1 MKRIPESELVLN
13 EDGSIYHLHLFPDQ
27 IGDLIFTVGDP
38 DRVSQVSKHFDSI
51 DFQTSKREFVT
62 HTGRIGNR
70 TVSAMST
77 GMGTDNIEIFMTE
90 LDALVNIDL
99 ENRVVKENRKKLHIV
114 RLGTSGAL
122 HQEIPIRSL
131 LISEKAI
138 GLDTLM
144 NFYPETG
151 TDQSL
156 ALALRNELGLN
167 FSPYQAEGSLALS
180 AKADFEFLRGIT
192 LTAPGFYAP
201 QGREVRLSN
210 RVKDFVNKIQA
221 FEYVG
226 QRITN
231 LEMETA
237 GYYALGELLGHEVL
251 SVNAILAN
259 RADGT
264 FDSNPAETIDRMI
277 LESLSIFV

>member
-1 MKRIPESELVLN
+1 MKRIPESELILN
-13 EDGSIYHLHLFPDQ
+13 EDGSIYHLHLLPDQ

-62 HTGRIGNR
+62 HTGRIGKR

-99 ENRVVKENRKKLHIV
+99 ENRVVKENSKKLQIV

-122 HQEIPIRSL
+122 HQDIPIRSL

-151 TDQSL
+151 ADQSL

-180 AKADFEFLRGIT
+180 AKAGSEFLRGIT

-201 QGREVRLSN
+201 QGREVRLSS
-210 RVKDFVNKIQA
+210 RVKNFLNKIQA
-221 FEYVG
+221 FEYGG

-259 RADGT
+259 RANGT

-277 LESLSIFV
+277 VESLSIFV